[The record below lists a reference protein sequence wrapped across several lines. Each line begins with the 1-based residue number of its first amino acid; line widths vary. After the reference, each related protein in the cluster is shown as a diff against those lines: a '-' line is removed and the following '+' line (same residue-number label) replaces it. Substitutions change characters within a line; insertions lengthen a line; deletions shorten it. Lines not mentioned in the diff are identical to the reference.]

1 MRGVL
6 LVLNMS
12 MNVRFNVEDY
22 KKKSC
27 KDANS
32 MVTSIA
38 LAGLNNIELVQYFV
52 SIVVVEYPEKRF
64 DIDCDGNCSIIV
76 KCDNKVIYDGNVVDV
91 ERMFQEEMYGL
102 GMN

>member
-1 MRGVL
+1 
-6 LVLNMS
+6 MS
-12 MNVRFNVEDY
+12 MSINVRFNVEDY

-27 KDANS
+27 KGANS
-32 MVTSIA
+32 MVTSMA
-38 LAGLNNIELVQYFV
+38 LAGLNTIELVQYFV
-52 SIVVVEYPEKRF
+52 SIVVVEYPDKRF
-64 DIDCDGNCSIIV
+64 DIDYDGNYSIIV